1 MSTYLK
7 FLSKNKLYTVIEA
20 LGLSVALGFVILLT
34 SYARTEFSVGAR
46 QPRAKQIYAIGGGD
60 CVGMTL
66 CTGDE
71 FFPSMPEIAS
81 WTRIGDLGDKD
92 VTVGEDYYPAVAC
105 AIDTNFLKLFDYGL
119 DGCDRNHILANT
131 DEVILSEKY
140 ARKVFGSE
148 DPVGKTLTIAGDK
161 LTVVGTMEDFG
172 AFDEFCYYD
181 IFLSAKKL
189 AEVNAPMDNFGNVQ
203 TFVTL
208 ADGVSPDAVREKLL
222 DKYMG
227 YWKEFYTRNGD
238 DGGFLWGSSLT
249 RLDKLYFSELESYRP
264 LRKGD
269 KRTVEVLLLV
279 AMILLVSAIF
289 NYINLTV
296 AQTGKRAKEMA
307 TRRLLGESS
316 AGIVTRYLTESFLF
330 TAVCMAIG
338 VLVAFAFKGWFDRI
352 LSTEIVIASDMGTI
366 IGALAVLV
374 IVSLISGLLPALMV
388 SRFQPISVVKGD
400 FRFRSKMLF
409 SKVFIVCQNVISMV
423 LVALALTM
431 TLQMKHLVNLPTG
444 YNTDLLAVDSW
455 SLGYSCS
462 RDAQKSLHQILH
474 QRLEELPQ
482 VEAVAQVGQLPLKCG
497 NNGVHIDGEKMSWM
511 QMCFMDTTA
520 FRLLGFK
527 VLERYSEP
535 VNGDT
540 WLTEE
545 AKRRYGVTPEN
556 PYVGKHEDGTY
567 QYKCCGII
575 DNFRARD
582 PLFKPEEDSHRAVQI
597 RTDFVTVQLLK
608 VIGDRQ
614 AAKEAVR
621 NVWNEVSKEYLG
633 VPRETQ
639 IYYLDDFLND
649 SLTGTRN
656 TMKLVMTFMV
666 LAILIS
672 ALGLFAMSVYYTE
685 QQSRQIALRKIF
697 GSGVKAA
704 AWKLSKSFILMTAVA
719 VVIAIPV
726 CIWSMRYYLADFYNA
741 IAFPWWVI
749 IVAAALTFLIS
760 FASIISRTWSSA
772 AENPV
777 EVLKQEN

>member
-1 MSTYLK
+1 MNSYLK

-46 QPRAKQIYAIGGGD
+46 QPLSKQIYAIGGGD

-105 AIDTNFLKLFDYGL
+105 AIDTNFLKLFDYRL

-249 RLDKLYFSELESYRP
+249 RLDKMYFSELESYRP

-338 VLVAFAFKGWFDRI
+338 VLVSFAFKGWFDRI

-400 FRFRSKMLF
+400 FRFRSKMVF
-409 SKVFIVCQNVISMV
+409 SKVFIVCQNIISMV
-423 LVALALTM
+423 LVAVALTM
-431 TLQMKHLVNLPTG
+431 TLQMRHLVSLPAG
-444 YNTDLLAVDSW
+444 YNTDLLSVSSW
-455 SLGYSCS
+455 ALGYKNMA
-462 RDAQKSLHQILH
+462 AQEALH
-474 QRLEELPQ
+474 QRLQALPQ
-482 VEAVAQVGQLPLKCG
+482 VETAVMAAQLPFSCG
-497 NNGVHIDGEKMSWM
+497 SNGVHIEGEEMSWL
-511 QMCFMDTTA
+511 QLPAVDSAA

-527 VLERYSEP
+527 VIEQYSDPIEW
-535 VNGDT
+535 T
-540 WLTEE
+540 CWFTEE
-545 AKRRYGVTPEN
+545 AQRRYGITAEN
-556 PYVGKHEDGTY
+556 RTVGTNKYGEP
-567 QYKCCGII
+567 QYECCGII
-575 DNFRARD
+575 ADFRARD
-582 PLFKPEEDSHRAVQI
+582 PLYKPMPDSHRAVQN
-597 RTDFVTVQLLK
+597 RSDVCMNHLLK
-608 VIGDRQ
+608 VRGDR
-614 AAKEAVR
+614 AEALNAVRGAWRDVAKE
-621 NVWNEVSKEYLG
+621 YIG
-633 VPRETQ
+633 VPRETD
-639 IYYLDDFLND
+639 IYYIDDFLAD

-685 QQSRQIALRKIF
+685 QQARQIALRKIF
-697 GSGVKAA
+697 GSGVKSA
-704 AWKLSKSFILMTAVA
+704 AWKLSKSFMLMTAVA

>member
-46 QPRAKQIYAIGGGD
+46 QPRAKQIYAIGGGGF
-60 CVGMTL
+60 VGMTL

-105 AIDTNFLKLFDYGL
+105 AIDTNFLKLFDYRL

-189 AEVNAPMDNFGNVQ
+189 AEVNEPMDNFGNVQ

-227 YWKEFYTRNGD
+227 YWKEFYPRNGD

-249 RLDKLYFSELESYRP
+249 RLDKLYFSALESYRP

-307 TRRLLGESS
+307 TRRLLGESVWGVVVRYFKES
-316 AGIVTRYLTESFLF
+316 ALF
-330 TAVCMAIG
+330 TFTCFIIG
-338 VLVAFAFKGWFDRI
+338 VLMAICLLPVFNDILNTKISLGFSPQMLLVA
-352 LSTEIVIASDMGTI
+352 M
-366 IGALAVLV
+366 AVLLV
-374 IVSLISGLLPALMV
+374 ISFVCGIIPAIVV
-388 SRFQPISVVKGD
+388 SRFNPIDVVKG
-400 FRFRSKMLF
+400 SLKIKNKMWF
-409 SKVFIVCQNVISMV
+409 SKVFIIAQGVVSTALLAIS
-423 LVALALTM
+423 LTM
-431 TLQMKHLVNLPTG
+431 TLQMH
-444 YNTDLLAVDSW
+444 
-455 SLGYSCS
+455 
-462 RDAQKSLHQILH
+462 H
-474 QRLEELPQ
+474 
-482 VEAVAQVGQLPLKCG
+482 
-497 NNGVHIDGEKMSWM
+497 
-511 QMCFMDTTA
+511 
-520 FRLLGFK
+520 
-527 VLERYSEP
+527 
-535 VNGDT
+535 
-540 WLTEE
+540 
-545 AKRRYGVTPEN
+545 
-556 PYVGKHEDGTY
+556 
-567 QYKCCGII
+567 
-575 DNFRARD
+575 
-582 PLFKPEEDSHRAVQI
+582 
-597 RTDFVTVQLLK
+597 
-608 VIGDRQ
+608 
-614 AAKEAVR
+614 
-621 NVWNEVSKEYLG
+621 
-633 VPRETQ
+633 
-639 IYYLDDFLND
+639 
-649 SLTGTRN
+649 
-656 TMKLVMTFMV
+656 
-666 LAILIS
+666 
-672 ALGLFAMSVYYTE
+672 
-685 QQSRQIALRKIF
+685 
-697 GSGVKAA
+697 
-704 AWKLSKSFILMTAVA
+704 
-719 VVIAIPV
+719 
-726 CIWSMRYYLADFYNA
+726 
-741 IAFPWWVI
+741 
-749 IVAAALTFLIS
+749 
-760 FASIISRTWSSA
+760 
-772 AENPV
+772 
-777 EVLKQEN
+777 

>member
-46 QPRAKQIYAIGGGD
+46 QPLSKQIYAIGGGD

-105 AIDTNFLKLFDYGL
+105 AIDTNFLKLFDYRL

-131 DEVILSEKY
+131 DEVIISEKY

-161 LTVVGTMEDFG
+161 LTVVGTLEDFG

-249 RLDKLYFSELESYRP
+249 RLDKMYFSELESYRP

-388 SRFQPISVVKGD
+388 SRFQPISVV
-400 FRFRSKMLF
+400 
-409 SKVFIVCQNVISMV
+409 
-423 LVALALTM
+423 
-431 TLQMKHLVNLPTG
+431 
-444 YNTDLLAVDSW
+444 
-455 SLGYSCS
+455 
-462 RDAQKSLHQILH
+462 
-474 QRLEELPQ
+474 
-482 VEAVAQVGQLPLKCG
+482 
-497 NNGVHIDGEKMSWM
+497 
-511 QMCFMDTTA
+511 
-520 FRLLGFK
+520 
-527 VLERYSEP
+527 
-535 VNGDT
+535 
-540 WLTEE
+540 
-545 AKRRYGVTPEN
+545 
-556 PYVGKHEDGTY
+556 
-567 QYKCCGII
+567 
-575 DNFRARD
+575 
-582 PLFKPEEDSHRAVQI
+582 
-597 RTDFVTVQLLK
+597 
-608 VIGDRQ
+608 
-614 AAKEAVR
+614 
-621 NVWNEVSKEYLG
+621 
-633 VPRETQ
+633 
-639 IYYLDDFLND
+639 
-649 SLTGTRN
+649 
-656 TMKLVMTFMV
+656 
-666 LAILIS
+666 
-672 ALGLFAMSVYYTE
+672 
-685 QQSRQIALRKIF
+685 
-697 GSGVKAA
+697 
-704 AWKLSKSFILMTAVA
+704 
-719 VVIAIPV
+719 
-726 CIWSMRYYLADFYNA
+726 
-741 IAFPWWVI
+741 
-749 IVAAALTFLIS
+749 
-760 FASIISRTWSSA
+760 
-772 AENPV
+772 
-777 EVLKQEN
+777 